1 MSGPPVPPAPVA
13 GSNAIGKFAIGVS
26 PLGTISPFVF
36 WTTVIS
42 QYANSPI
49 LIQLIQNFD
58 DCVDQTNN
66 FDQFYDLIWN
76 VATAKGVGLDIW
88 GRIVGVTRVI
98 QLPNNAIYFGW
109 EEAAGGSN
117 QNSNPWGPGGAGV
130 WYSGIPNTNNVAL
143 SDDAFRILIYAK
155 ALSNISDG
163 SIKSINQILINLFPN
178 QGGNAYATDGQN
190 MTMTYTFNWQLTP
203 VQLAIVSQT
212 GILPKPVGVSATI
225 VVV

>member
-1 MSGPPVPPAPVA
+1 MSGPPYPPAPVA
-13 GSNAIGKFAIGVS
+13 GSNAIGSFTIGVS

-49 LIQLIQNFD
+49 LMALIENFD
-58 DCVDQTNN
+58 ECVDQTTN

-76 VATAKGVGLDIW
+76 VATAQGYGLDVW

-98 QLPNNAIYFGW
+98 QLPNNAVYFGW

-117 QNSNPWGPGGAGV
+117 QNSNPWGPGGLGV

-178 QGGNAYATDGQN
+178 QGGNAYATDGLN

-203 VQLAIVSQT
+203 VQLAIVSQS